1 MWFAWEAPQ
10 SINGTS
16 SSREPSPFEQ
26 AMMIKKM
33 ELASLHETKVMELAR
48 LHEMKVMELKTQQE
62 TKMME
67 KAKDMVMKK
76 FDVMRTLLLSFA
88 FILGMMILSNTFN
101 PFQSLLKDLVLG
113 YSQVKS
119 SPIVKAFLATSFAS
133 SLSTLLSNL
142 VGAIVVAKG
151 LLAR

>member
-1 MWFAWEAPQ
+1 
-10 SINGTS
+10 
-16 SSREPSPFEQ
+16 
-26 AMMIKKM
+26 
-33 ELASLHETKVMELAR
+33 MELAR

>member
-10 SINGTS
+10 SVNGTS

-67 KAKDMVMKK
+67 LSRVFLIVVTAMLIFSNSVKDGG
-76 FDVMRTLLLSFA
+76 LLGKSF
-88 FILGMMILSNTFN
+88 N
-101 PFQSLLKDLVLG
+101 SLLKDLVLG

>member
-67 KAKDMVMKK
+67 KKI
-76 FDVMRTLLLSFA
+76 DVMRTLLLSFA
-88 FILGMMILSNTFN
+88 FILGMMILSNSFN

-151 LLAR
+151 FLAR